1 MISSEQSERREKW
14 RELVEKQEQSGL
26 TQTGYCKQ
34 HNLSIPQ
41 FTYYRGLIKAS
52 NHMPSQ
58 KLKAFTPVKI
68 NRTEPIVS
76 ADIRI
81 LLPNGFQCF
90 VPSHIDAP
98 QIKRLMEVLLSC

>member
-1 MISSEQSERREKW
+1 MKSEEQLERREKW

-26 TQTGYCKQ
+26 SQTEYCKQ

-52 NHMPSQ
+52 SRIPSQ
-58 KLKAFTPVKI
+58 KLKAFTPIKI
-68 NRTEPIVS
+68 NKTEPITS

-81 LLPNGFQCF
+81 VLPNGFQCF
-90 VPSHIDAP
+90 IPCSVDAP
-98 QIKRLMEVLLSC
+98 HVKRLVEVLLSC